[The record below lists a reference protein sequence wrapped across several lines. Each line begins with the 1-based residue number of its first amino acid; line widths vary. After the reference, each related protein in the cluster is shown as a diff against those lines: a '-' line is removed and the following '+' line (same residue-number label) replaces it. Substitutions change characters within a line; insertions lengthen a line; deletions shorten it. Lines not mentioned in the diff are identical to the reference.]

1 MPIITEMF
9 SKEFFNVLIQLIKS
23 WQVIAVSIGLIFY
36 FSIVSYV
43 ARSYHRPRVKRVKRI
58 KTKKAAPVQEAGPE
72 ETESGGNSNDEL
84 GLEED

>member
-1 MPIITEMF
+1 MF
-9 SKEFFNVLIQLIKS
+9 SKEFLDVLIQLLKS

-58 KTKKAAPVQEAGPE
+58 KVKKAAPVQEVVPE
-72 ETESGGNSNDEL
+72 ESESGGNANDEL
-84 GLEED
+84 GLSED